1 MKNIAAFVSGSGSN
15 FRAIHK
21 QTLNGNIPGEI
32 VLVVSN
38 NPNCGAITY
47 AEENSIQIFIVNNTR
62 FSNPDTH
69 EYTLL
74 QALLKAEVDLICLA
88 GYMKLLPQNIVQQY
102 KNKILNIHPALL
114 PNFGGKGYYGMKVHE
129 AVLKSGAEYS
139 GATVHFV
146 DEKYDHGP
154 IIAQRKVKI
163 LDTDTVEALAERV
176 LKVEHEL
183 YPEVVKASC
192 ENRII
197 MENNKPRILEYN
209 EN

>member
-1 MKNIAAFVSGSGSN
+1 MRINKYLARCGLGSRRKCDEFINKGQIKINGFV
-15 FRAIHK
+15 IK
-21 QTLNGNIPGEI
+21 D
-32 VLVVSN
+32 
-38 NPNCGAITY
+38 
-47 AEENSIQIFIVNNTR
+47 
-62 FSNPDTH
+62 FSYHVKDDD
-69 EYTLL
+69 Y
-74 QALLKAEVDLICLA
+74 
-88 GYMKLLPQNIVQQY
+88 VQF

-114 PNFGGKGYYGMKVHE
+114 PDFGGRGFYGMKVHE

>member
-1 MKNIAAFVSGSGSN
+1 MKNIAVFASGGGSN
-15 FRAIHK
+15 FRAIHNHILSGK
-21 QTLNGNIPGEI
+21 IPGEI
-32 VLVVSN
+32 VLAVSN
-38 NPNCGAITY
+38 NPNCGAINY
-47 AEENSIQIFIVNNTR
+47 ADENSIHIFIVNKTR
-62 FSNPDTH
+62 YPIPDTL
-69 EYTLL
+69 EFTLL
-74 QALLKAEVDLICLA
+74 QALSNSDVDLICLA
-88 GYMKLLPQNIVQQY
+88 GYMKMIPQNIVQQY

-197 MENNKPRILEYN
+197 MGNNKPRILEYN

>member
-1 MKNIAAFVSGSGSN
+1 MKNIAVFVSGGGSN
-15 FRAIHK
+15 FRAIHN
-21 QTLNGNIPGEI
+21 QILSGNIPGEI

-38 NPNCGAITY
+38 NPNCGAINY
-47 AEENSIQIFIVNNTR
+47 AEENSIQTFIINNTR
-62 FSNPDTH
+62 FSNSDTR

-114 PNFGGKGYYGMKVHE
+114 PDFGGKGFYGMKVHE

-139 GATVHFV
+139 GVTVHFV

-154 IIAQRKVKI
+154 IISQRKVKV
-163 LDTDTVEALAERV
+163 LETDNAEILAERV

-183 YPEVVKASC
+183 YPEVVKAFC

>member
-1 MKNIAAFVSGSGSN
+1 MNTESEKKN
-15 FRAIHK
+15 
-21 QTLNGNIPGEI
+21 
-32 VLVVSN
+32 
-38 NPNCGAITY
+38 
-47 AEENSIQIFIVNNTR
+47 IFIVNKTR
-62 FSNPDTH
+62 YPIPDTL
-69 EYTLL
+69 EFTLL
-74 QALLKAEVDLICLA
+74 QALSNSDVDLICLA
-88 GYMKLLPQNIVQQY
+88 GYMKMLPQNIVQQY